1 MFTFS
6 AIRIPTQPTPQM
18 QHIRNQDTYTYH
30 KWFTP
35 LNTSCVAEAINNNA
49 PMGGGPRPVYA
60 SPVRRLTF
68 FYAIPWV
75 IHIDPTGLFKKL
87 TLDAVNGI

>member
-6 AIRIPTQPTPQM
+6 AAHIPTQPTPQM
-18 QHIRNQDTYTYH
+18 QHIRNQDTYTCH

-35 LNTSCVAEAINNNA
+35 LNTSCVAEAMNNNA
-49 PMGGGPRPVYA
+49 PMGSGPRPVYA
-60 SPVRRLTF
+60 SSVLSLTS

-75 IHIDPTGLFKKL
+75 IYSDPTGLFKPL
-87 TLDAVNGI
+87 TLDAANGI